1 MIPYMFDYRGDQV
14 VHLLLGLIYPNF
26 PPAPSP
32 STPATLDLGPKS
44 KICSRDFFALSN
56 AFQNDMTWRGSAK
69 NHRGDRF
76 QGKRPWCRPGA
87 THPNIPQQQPSNPWL
102 FHSIPSIH
110 WKVIHVFLLHRWTHG
125 WAHKLHVKQITPLP
139 HFLPLTSDKV
149 MQHMHGIISSKELH
163 A

>member
-1 MIPYMFDYRGDQV
+1 MIPNMFDYRGDQV

-87 THPNIPQQQPSNPWL
+87 THPNIPQQQVTPDNFIQFRQSIEKL
-102 FHSIPSIH
+102 FMFFSYTDGHTDGHTNSMQNKSPHCPIFYLS
-110 WKVIHVFLLHRWTHG
+110 LLI
-125 WAHKLHVKQITPLP
+125 K
-139 HFLPLTSDKV
+139 
-149 MQHMHGIISSKELH
+149 
-163 A
+163 